1 MANWKVSHIEVQ
13 DVGGLTGV
21 IVKALFEVSAHDQG
35 RNAFLSGE
43 VNLLPP
49 NAATFTEL
57 EFVQL
62 EQAVSWVKEALGD
75 EAVTNY
81 EALIKK
87 IIEDQPIPKPEV
99 ALPWAPKSELPV
111 PKR

>member
-1 MANWKVSHIEVQ
+1 MAKWNVSSIDVQ
-13 DVGGLTGV
+13 DIDALKSV

-87 IIEDQPIPKPEV
+87 IIEDQPISKPEV

-111 PKR
+111 PK